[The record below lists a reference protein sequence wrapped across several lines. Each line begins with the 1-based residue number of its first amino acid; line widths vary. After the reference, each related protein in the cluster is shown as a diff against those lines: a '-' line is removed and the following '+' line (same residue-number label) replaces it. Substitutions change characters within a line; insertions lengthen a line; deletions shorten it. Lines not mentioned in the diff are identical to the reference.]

1 MDILTA
7 AEMREADRRTI
18 QEVGVPGRV
27 LMESAGRGVAGA
39 MEEHIEDLGS
49 KSIVIV
55 CGKGGNG
62 GDGLVLLR
70 TLVALGYEARAVI
83 LAPFEDLAPDAL
95 DNLQSALKLDLP
107 VDSVTTDD
115 EWTLALEEMFSA
127 DVIVDAILGT
137 GLTHAATGLPL
148 KVIEDINGLEATRV
162 AIDVPSGLSADS
174 GAVPGAS
181 VNAELTVALAAPK
194 VCHFVPPACERCG
207 SLEVV
212 EIGIPP
218 QLLESGDP
226 KLMTIEPESL
236 VGAWPERDSSAHK
249 GNFGHLLIVAG
260 SVGKTGAAV
269 MAAQAALRAGVG
281 LVTVASAASAI
292 PMMAPRLLEAMW
304 EPLPETPSGAIA
316 FDAAQRLEELLS
328 GRSAVAALAI
338 GPGLGLDDETVR
350 LVQKL
355 VGECRVPMVV
365 DADALNALQDH
376 KDVIQPKK
384 PIALTPHPGEAAR
397 LLGCST
403 ATVQRDRLQAVRG
416 LASGVEAHVLLKG
429 YRSLVSDP
437 GGHTVVVNLTGNPG
451 LATAGSGD
459 VLTGII
465 GGLLAQ
471 GSSVDNALIVGAY
484 VHGLAG
490 DLAAAELSETSLVA
504 TDVIEKLA
512 EAIHSLE
519 AA

>member
-18 QEVGVPGRV
+18 HEVGVPGRV

-39 MEEHIEDLGS
+39 MEAHIDDLGS

-55 CGKGGNG
+55 CGKGNNG

-70 TLVALGYEARAVI
+70 TLIALDYDARAIV
-83 LAPFEDLAPDAL
+83 LSPFEDLAPNAL

-107 VDSVTTDD
+107 VDAVTNEE
-115 EWTLALEEMFSA
+115 EWTLALEDMFGD
-127 DVIVDAILGT
+127 DVVVDAILGT
-137 GLTHAATGLPL
+137 GLTSAARGLPL
-148 KVIEDINGLEATRV
+148 RVIEDINGLDATRV
-162 AIDVPSGLSADS
+162 SIDVPSGLSADS
-174 GAVPGAS
+174 GALPGAS

-194 VCHFVPPACERCG
+194 VCHFVPPACERVG
-207 SLEVV
+207 RVEVV

-218 QLLESGDP
+218 QLLESDDP
-226 KLMTIEPESL
+226 KLMTIEPEYL
-236 VGAWPERDSSAHK
+236 VDSWPKRDASAHK

-269 MAAQAALRAGVG
+269 MAAEAALRAGVG

-304 EPLPETPSGAIA
+304 VPLPETASGAIA
-316 FDAAQRLEELLS
+316 FGAAERLDELLS
-328 GRSAVAALAI
+328 GRLAVAAVAI

-350 LVQKL
+350 VVRKL
-355 VGECRVPMVV
+355 VAECPHPMVV

-376 KDVIQPKK
+376 KDVIRAGT

-397 LLGCST
+397 LLGCTT
-403 ATVQRDRLQAVRG
+403 ADVQRDRLRAVRG
-416 LASGVEAHVLLKG
+416 LASDVKAHVLLKG
-429 YRSLVSDP
+429 YRSLIAEP
-437 GGHTVVVNLTGNPG
+437 GGRTVVNLTGNPG

-459 VLTGII
+459 VLTGIV
-465 GGLLAQ
+465 GGLIAQ
-471 GSSVDNALIVGAY
+471 GTSVENALIVGAY

-490 DLAAAELSETSLVA
+490 DLAAAEYGETSLVA

-512 EAIHSLE
+512 AAIHSLG
-519 AA
+519 AD

>member
-1 MDILTA
+1 MDILTG

-39 MEEHIEDLGS
+39 MEAHIEDLGS

-55 CGKGGNG
+55 CGKGNNG

-70 TLVALGYEARAVI
+70 TLVGLDYEARAVV

-107 VDSVTTDD
+107 VDAVTTDD

-137 GLTHAATGLPL
+137 GLTRAATGLPL
-148 KVIEDINGLEATRV
+148 RVIEDINGLEASRV
-162 AIDVPSGLSADS
+162 SIDLPSGLSADS
-174 GAVPGAS
+174 GALPGAS
-181 VNAELTVALAAPK
+181 VNADLTVALAAPK

-207 SLEVV
+207 RVEVV

-218 QLLESGDP
+218 QLLESDDP
-226 KLMTIEPESL
+226 KLTTIEPEYL
-236 VGAWPERDSSAHK
+236 VGSWPRRDSSAHK

-269 MAAQAALRAGVG
+269 MAAEAALRAGVG

-292 PMMAPRLLEAMW
+292 PLMAPRLPEAMW
-304 EPLPETPSGAIA
+304 EPLPETASGAIA
-316 FDAAQRLEELLS
+316 FDAADRLEELLS
-328 GRSAVAALAI
+328 GHPALAALAI

-365 DADALNALQDH
+365 DADALNALKDH
-376 KDVIQPKK
+376 KDVIQPGQ

-403 ATVQRDRLQAVRG
+403 TTVQRDRLQAVRS
-416 LASGVEAHVLLKG
+416 LASGVTAHVLLKG
-429 YRSLVSDP
+429 YHSLISDP
-437 GGHTVVVNLTGNPG
+437 GGHTSVNLTGNPG

-459 VLTGII
+459 VLTGIV
-465 GGLLAQ
+465 GGLIAQ
-471 GSSVDNALIVGAY
+471 GASVENALVVGAY

-490 DLAAAELSETSLVA
+490 DLAAAELGETSLTA

-512 EAIHSLE
+512 EAIHSLG
-519 AA
+519 AD

>member
-27 LMESAGRGVAGA
+27 LMESAGRRVAGA
-39 MEEHIEDLGS
+39 MEAHIEDLGS
-49 KSIVIV
+49 KSIIIV
-55 CGKGGNG
+55 CGKGNNG

-70 TLVALGYEARAVI
+70 TLVALDYDARAVV

-107 VDSVTTDD
+107 VDSVTTDED
-115 EWTLALEEMFSA
+115 WTLALEEMFSD
-127 DVIVDAILGT
+127 DVVVDAILGT
-137 GLTHAATGLPL
+137 GLTSAARGLPL

-162 AIDVPSGLSADS
+162 SIDVPSGLSADS
-174 GAVPGAS
+174 GSLPGAS

-207 SLEVV
+207 SVEVV

-218 QLLESGDP
+218 QLLESHDP
-226 KLMTIEPESL
+226 KLMTIEPEYLLGS
-236 VGAWPERDSSAHK
+236 WPKRDAAAHK

-269 MAAQAALRAGVG
+269 MAAEAALRAGVG

-316 FDAAQRLEELLS
+316 FDAAERLEELLS
-328 GRSAVAALAI
+328 ERSALAI

-350 LVQKL
+350 VVRKL
-355 VGECRVPMVV
+355 VGECPVPMVV
-365 DADALNALQDH
+365 DADALNALQNH
-376 KDVIQPKK
+376 KDVIRPGKA
-384 PIALTPHPGEAAR
+384 IALTPHPGEAAR

-403 ATVQRDRLQAVRG
+403 TEVQRDRLQAVRG
-416 LASGVEAHVLLKG
+416 LASDVKAHVLLKG
-429 YRSLVSDP
+429 YRSLISDP
-437 GGHTVVVNLTGNPG
+437 GGHTVVNLTGNPG

-465 GGLLAQ
+465 GGLIAQ
-471 GSSVDNALIVGAY
+471 GASVENALIVGAY

-490 DLAAAELSETSLVA
+490 DLASAELGEASLVA

-512 EAIHSLE
+512 AAIHSLG
-519 AA
+519 AD